1 MLFFSPRRI
10 DLSSGTNPMLNSL
23 STPNQATANPSVKT
37 SSQTVSSMRNVSLA
51 VSEHSSCSNQNPLPT
66 SGQMGL
72 KIRPIAPKQL
82 VIRPSIFIPQDG
94 NSRPL
99 QEMGRHRFTS
109 EMFFVNPSLG
119 QGAIHHNKQ
128 LASKDQVS
136 ILPVSS
142 QTPQI
147 RMGNLTPEV
156 EIFTKPR
163 PVPVLMPPQS
173 NSIQTSVAPNVR
185 YRKIMPMARSGSL
198 GFVSVRPMAYLQ
210 TDMQNIMQNPPA
222 RMEIPPAR
230 MEIPPARMEIPPA
243 RMEIPPVRMEIPP
256 VRMEIPPARMVIP
269 PARMEIPPA
278 RMETSPARMASSPP
292 RIGMPPLRMGNSSL
306 KIVVPPARMGN
317 PSGRMGGPSL
327 PTVQVTG
334 PKLFPK
340 PSGSSQNLT
349 IRQIAPAPNQW
360 QFPPRPTV
368 SSTSIFSTTASYRD
382 KVQAFSRQNIQ
393 LPHHPVP
400 QDFLRHPNSGNIRPS
415 SNVINIPS
423 SCTSFPTF
431 TTSQQSLSTAA
442 LRIPNGGGLA
452 SHITNLQPSQQ
463 ALYAV
468 TSHPQSKQNSQ
479 FLVLNQ
485 SNAKGTLQVF
495 QSTSHP
501 TGQNQGSTQQ
511 ILPAPSFSTGNQT
524 IDPTKNFLSKICR
537 VTTAQNKDSENGIK
551 PTNEDNN
558 NLSTSRSLL
567 IKINAR
573 QEKTSFKQYF
583 LLGN

>member
-1 MLFFSPRRI
+1 MLFISPRRI

-23 STPNQATANPSVKT
+23 LTANQTTANPSVKT

-51 VSEHSSCSNQNPLPT
+51 VSEHSSCSNLNPLPT

-72 KIRPIAPKQL
+72 KIRPLAPKQL

-109 EMFFVNPSLG
+109 EMFIVNPSLG

-173 NSIQTSVAPNVR
+173 NSIQTSVAANVR

-230 MEIPPARMEIPPA
+230 MK
-243 RMEIPPVRMEIPP
+243 
-256 VRMEIPPARMVIP
+256 IP

-292 RIGMPPLRMGNSSL
+292 RIGMPPLRMGNSSV
-306 KIVVPPARMGN
+306 KIGVPPARMGN
-317 PSGRMGGPSL
+317 PSGRMGIPSIRLGNPPARMGGPSL

-393 LPHHPVP
+393 LPQHSVP
-400 QDFLRHPNSGNIRPS
+400 QDFLRHPNSGNICPS

-442 LRIPNGGGLA
+442 LRIPNGEGLA

-495 QSTSHP
+495 QSPSHP

-511 ILPAPSFSTGNQT
+511 ILSAPSFSTGNQS

-537 VTTAQNKDSENGIK
+537 VSTVQNKDSENGIK